1 MLVAGCSAIARYR
14 ARERPRCAGSLTLC
28 SLDDGL
34 HRGSPRRLST
44 EVFATPSH
52 HTSNGDHIATRY
64 SPLSA
69 LWCVRPEVVKSP
81 NDDHIA
87 TRYHLS
93 RPSGDDAQRIASRSA
108 TDRDPPRPPLTRNAS
123 ASFQTRPIPNRAH
136 QPLGHSA
143 GRNPHWPRHQHA
155 RGGLPQS
162 TGRRPT
168 NPRQAQSE
176 LLYSSPGTIHATPM
190 SAPASDR
197 AKEAA
202 RAARHV
208 EMTRPGWRWCSTV
221 IGRRAKG
228 ATPQPLVDPLPRR
241 IGSSRALLRPLTIT
255 PRRSPRRCFAFT
267 RLKLTLHD
275 KETDD
280 AEGPESAPVGVAT
293 LFCESGPRYC
303 VAPLPLGDAPLP
315 HSPSPRV

>member
-44 EVFATPSH
+44 EVFTTPSH
-52 HTSNGDHIATRY
+52 HTS
-64 SPLSA
+64 S
-69 LWCVRPEVVKSP
+69 
-81 NDDHIA
+81 DDHSHA
-87 TRYHLS
+87 LFQPS

-143 GRNPHWPRHQHA
+143 GRSPHWPRHQHA

-168 NPRQAQSE
+168 NPRRAQSE
-176 LLYSSPGTIHATPM
+176 LLYPPPGTIHATPM

-197 AKEAA
+197 ANEAA

-228 ATPQPLVDPLPRR
+228 AAPQPLVDPLPRR

-275 KETDD
+275 K
-280 AEGPESAPVGVAT
+280 
-293 LFCESGPRYC
+293 
-303 VAPLPLGDAPLP
+303 
-315 HSPSPRV
+315 